1 MDIGGDNYAS
11 GEGRFDELERVL
23 RIFPSPSLYKLVEEY
38 ELILGKERWFK
49 YYINKILKT
58 LRN

>member
-23 RIFPSPSLYKLVEEY
+23 RIFPSPSLYKLVKEY
-38 ELILGKERWFK
+38 ELIFGKER
-49 YYINKILKT
+49 
-58 LRN
+58 

>member
-23 RIFPSPSLYKLVEEY
+23 RIFPSPSLYKLAKEY
-38 ELILGKERWFK
+38 ELILGKERW
-49 YYINKILKT
+49 INIFIEWKWCY
-58 LRN
+58 